1 MTLDEAIKKAET
13 TNADAYTIPF
23 EMANTSKSLVG
34 KTLRSKDPKNTNVL
48 EVVKWVGQNY
58 VLRVNDKDYSV
69 TPVMWVL
76 QNLDKM
82 TY

>member
-13 TNADAYTIPF
+13 TKADPYTIPF
-23 EMANTSKSLVG
+23 EMANTAKSLVG
-34 KTLRSKDPKNTNVL
+34 KTLRSKDPKNANAL

-58 VLRVNDKDYSV
+58 VLRINGKDYSV
-69 TPVMWVL
+69 TPVMWVI